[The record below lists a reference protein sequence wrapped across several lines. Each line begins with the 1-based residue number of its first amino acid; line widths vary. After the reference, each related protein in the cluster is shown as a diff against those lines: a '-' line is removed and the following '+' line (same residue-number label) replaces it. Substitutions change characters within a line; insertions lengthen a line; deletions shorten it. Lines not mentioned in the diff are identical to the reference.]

1 MARVFELPIP
11 TTPKFVLMAMA
22 DPARDDGT
30 NCYPSTGTL
39 AKKTSLSERAI
50 QHCIDDLERAGYIKT
65 IGTIHVN
72 SKRREAL
79 RTKTRKRLKFG
90 PGITTE
96 YAITLDQG
104 EPSLLSHA
112 KQQRLEIDRERR
124 TKRKSDNP
132 ERRSPLHER
141 VTPNVASDNP
151 ERRVTVTPNV
161 ASDNPERRSPESK
174 SESLDAEFCD
184 GERAKQKQ
192 KQAAAATDDRVIKAF
207 YSFKPAGISQPFG
220 NAEFQAM
227 WTEVYWEMKGGD
239 TFTDAMEQVHTI
251 CKERGIPGPW
261 RTWWKLKARVE
272 DLELRESA

>member
-72 SKRREAL
+72 IKRREAL

-141 VTPNVASDNP
+141 VTPHVASY
-151 ERRVTVTPNV
+151 
-161 ASDNPERRSPESK
+161 NPERRSPEANSD
-174 SESLDAEFCD
+174 SLDAEFCD